1 MSSETIKLLEENT
14 SSVLFDISL
23 RNSFLGSISSGKC
36 NTSENKQDHMKLES
50 LCSTKETINKIK
62 ELLTE
67 WEKTFVTD
75 ISDQG

>member
-1 MSSETIKLLEENT
+1 
-14 SSVLFDISL
+14 
-23 RNSFLGSISSGKC
+23 
-36 NTSENKQDHMKLES
+36 MKLES